1 MSLHTT
7 YNDEIRPK
15 LKEEL
20 GVKSVMAVPRI
31 TKVVVDMGVGDAADN
46 KEVLS
51 QAEQALIAI
60 TGQKPQ
66 VRGARAA
73 IAGFT
78 IRKGSPVGLRVTLRG
93 QRMWTFLEKLIT
105 IVLPRIRDFR
115 GVKTT
120 AFDGRGNYSLG
131 IEEYSIFPEVDITRL
146 GKNRGFGITIVTTAK
161 TNEDARKLLD
171 GIGMPFAKEDQK

>member
-1 MSLHTT
+1 MTLHTT

-46 KEVLS
+46 KEIL
-51 QAEQALIAI
+51 EQATVALTAV

-66 VRGARAA
+66 VRGARLA

-78 IRKGSPVGLRVTLRG
+78 IRKGSPVGLRVTLRR
-93 QRMWTFLEKLIT
+93 QKMWTFLEKLIT

-115 GVKTT
+115 GIKTT

-131 IEEYSIFPEVDITRL
+131 IEEYSIFPEIDATKIA
-146 GKNRGFGITIVTTAK
+146 KNRGFGITIVTTAK
-161 TNEDARKLLD
+161 TNQDARKLLD
-171 GIGMPFAKEDQK
+171 SIGMPFQKGEK